1 MIRTLVFLVASV
13 LAQGFVVRAAEPP
26 AIEVESLLKTTTT
39 WDGAALPAYPEGQP
53 EITILKITVAPGE
66 SLPWHRH
73 PVINSGVL
81 LSGEL
86 EVTLENGQ
94 ELRLKPWDAIS
105 EVVNTWHYGR
115 NPGDEP
121 AVILVVYS
129 GAVGLPVTILREE
142 KPEAEK
148 SATDP
153 DSGTGAAA
161 QAGAATMDDSADK
174 SESPADPYGG

>member
-13 LAQGFVVRAAEPP
+13 LAQGFVLRAAEPP
-26 AIEVESLLKTTTT
+26 AIEVESLLKTTTS
-39 WDGAALPAYPEGQP
+39 WNGAPLPAYPEGQP
-53 EITILKITVAPGE
+53 EITILKFTVAPGA

-86 EVTLENGQ
+86 EVTLEDGRQ
-94 ELRLKPWDAIS
+94 LRLEPWDAIS
-105 EVVNTWHYGR
+105 EVVHTWHYGR

-142 KPEAEK
+142 KPEAEE

-153 DSGTGAAA
+153 ESGTGADD
-161 QAGAATMDDSADK
+161 QARATMGDSEEK
-174 SESPADPYGG
+174 SESPAEPHDG